1 MDKKIHKY
9 AHIKSHY
16 SFEVAVEMTYLH
28 VVKCSDTFS
37 VFILPDPSAAFEIAG
52 YFLLFETFFFTSRTL
67 CTIHVDAAFFSF
79 RRESAVAPSHS

>member
-37 VFILPDPSAAFEIAG
+37 VFILPDPSAAFEIAP
-52 YFLLFETFFFTSRTL
+52 F
-67 CTIHVDAAFFSF
+67 
-79 RRESAVAPSHS
+79 